1 MDLKF
6 DYLKIAEITKNC
18 ELFKKIIDEQGD
30 DKIHIACCKAMKVVS
45 YTAGQNI
52 ICFGEPAG
60 DFFVVIEGKVI
71 VRIPNSKARSPRMEE
86 KKQDL
91 RKKFGSF
98 IGSHE
103 KTIGAVLVNKF
114 LGHELHDEVKILSTG
129 EVFGELAMIND
140 KPRTYTVTAKS
151 KVLLGVLKKE
161 AFHRL
166 LSHYAERTI
175 NDKVD
180 FLQCLPIFKSW
191 SRNYLMKICF
201 YFTPKKIGWNQVLY
215 RESTQCN
222 FVYFVKTGD
231 IMVIP
236 K

>member
-6 DYLKIAEITKNC
+6 DYLKIADITKSC

-45 YTAGQNI
+45 YAQGQSI

-60 DFFVVIEGKVI
+60 DFYVVIEGKVALR
-71 VRIPNSKARSPRMEE
+71 VPNGKPRSPRVEE
-86 KKQDL
+86 NKKDL

-98 IGSHE
+98 IGTND
-103 KTIGAVLVNKF
+103 KTLGAVLVNKF
-114 LGHELHDEVKILSTG
+114 LGHELHEEVKILSIG
-129 EVFGELAMIND
+129 DVFGELAMIND
-140 KPRTYTVTAKS
+140 MPKTFTVTAKS
-151 KVLLGVLKKE
+151 KALVGVLKKE

-175 NDKVD
+175 HDKVD

-201 YFTPKKIGWNQVLY
+201 YFTPKKIAWNQVLY

-231 IMVIP
+231 IMVVG